1 MLLMD
6 AIQWEILRAFT
17 HPSFQQYCEGA
28 VAEYDAKNLGSKMC
42 DKKCRTCVLRVLAS
56 TGRPRVGDGRV
67 GIGINGQ
74 PDLTQSTDHGD
85 RQASGPNARAT
96 THFMLVHVPVP

>member
-28 VAEYDAKNLGSKMC
+28 VAEYDAKNSGSKMC
-42 DKKCRTCVLRVLAS
+42 DKKCRTCVLRVLAIV
-56 TGRPRVGDGRV
+56 RVG
-67 GIGINGQ
+67 
-74 PDLTQSTDHGD
+74 LALAMAELASASTV
-85 RQASGPNARAT
+85 S
-96 THFMLVHVPVP
+96 